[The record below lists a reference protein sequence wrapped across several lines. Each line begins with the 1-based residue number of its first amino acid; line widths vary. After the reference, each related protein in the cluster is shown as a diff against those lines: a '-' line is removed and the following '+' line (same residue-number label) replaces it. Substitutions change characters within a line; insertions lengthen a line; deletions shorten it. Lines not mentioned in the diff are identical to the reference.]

1 MTMQDNC
8 THNKTNQNG
17 VYNLNLTIIKIRNI
31 ALKNYRRIFAV
42 FSLMLLASLIFT
54 YHAYTEPVY
63 RTDQVISSS
72 YTHSGNYKFTALV
85 TEKNPLYPVGLNLEM
100 GKPAYFF
107 SVSPN
112 MDVSFTYGLKPT
124 DSADVDVVLKTMVVA
139 TAGGSAD
146 EGDKAFW
153 QKKFPIKD
161 SGSQKIIGG
170 DLLTHRF
177 IIDVPDVQSMV
188 KSVQD
193 QIKYSQD
200 TEIELVTYVSYQG
213 TVNGKTVTGT
223 EQFPIPLTITSSY
236 YQMPEKLDDEKIID
250 TYETRKTPI
259 DSPFLSK
266 ALPLLSLL
274 FSIALMSLLG
284 ICKKGCTIVDQSL
297 LDKLEREH
305 EIDREHTQFNEWISN
320 GVFPN
325 DTTLLTKIEIESL
338 QDIVDAA
345 VDMNERV
352 IHDADSG
359 TYFVIHGGLLYYFR
373 KFASDNLLMSDGAS
387 GVDI

>member
-1 MTMQDNC
+1 M
-8 THNKTNQNG
+8 
-17 VYNLNLTIIKIRNI
+17 TIIKIRNI
-31 ALKNYRRIFAV
+31 ALQNYRQVFAV
-42 FSLMLLASLIFT
+42 FSLMLIASLIFT
-54 YHAYTEPVY
+54 YSAYTEPVY

-85 TEKNPLYPVGLNLEM
+85 TEKNPLYPVGSNLEM

-107 SVSPN
+107 SVSPK
-112 MDVSFTYGLKPT
+112 MDVSFTYDFKPT
-124 DSADVDVVLKTMVVA
+124 DSADVDVELKTMVVA
-139 TAGGSAD
+139 TAGGSTD
-146 EGDKAFW
+146 DGTKTFW

-161 SGSQKIIGG
+161 SGSQKIADGES
-170 DLLTHRF
+170 LTHRF

-200 TEIELVTYVSYQG
+200 TEIELVTYVTYQG

-259 DSPFLSK
+259 DPPFLSK

-274 FSIALMSLLG
+274 FSIVLMALLG
-284 ICKKGCTIVDQSL
+284 ICQKGCTIVDQSL
-297 LDKLEREH
+297 IDELERKNKIEN
-305 EIDREHTQFNEWISN
+305 EYAQFNEWISN

-325 DTTLLTKIEIESL
+325 DTTLLTKIEIKSL

-352 IHDADSG
+352 IHDTASG
-359 TYFVIHGGLLYYFR
+359 IFFVIHGSLLYYFR
-373 KFASDNLLMSDGAS
+373 ESKSNNLLMSDDSEMAC
-387 GVDI
+387 